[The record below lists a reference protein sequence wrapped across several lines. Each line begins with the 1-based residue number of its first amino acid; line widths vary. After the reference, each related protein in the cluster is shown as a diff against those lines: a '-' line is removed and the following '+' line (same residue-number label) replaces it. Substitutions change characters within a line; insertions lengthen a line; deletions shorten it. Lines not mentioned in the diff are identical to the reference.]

1 MSEPRTKPI
10 LRATA
15 VRKTFAGPTRNT
27 VNALDGVDAEAG
39 PGDFL
44 ALRGPSG
51 CGKSTLLFVAG
62 GLLRPD
68 SGEIVLADERP
79 YDLSPEARANLR
91 ARQVGFVFQQFH
103 LTPYLSALDN
113 VLAPALAQPLPDA
126 SERAEALLEQF
137 GLADRRHHLPAALSV
152 GEQQRAALARALLA
166 RPKLL
171 LADEPTGNLDP
182 ENADLILSHLA
193 TFAEEGGAVLMV
205 THDDRAAERAT
216 RVLRMEQGRAKEA
229 AA

>member
-1 MSEPRTKPI
+1 MSDLRTKPI

-15 VRKTFAGPTRNT
+15 VRKTFAGPNGNAVT
-27 VNALDGVDAEAG
+27 ALDGVDAETG

-68 SGEIVLADERP
+68 SGEVVLAGERP
-79 YDLSPEARANLR
+79 YDLSPDARANLR
-91 ARQVGFVFQQFH
+91 ARHVGFVFQQFH
-103 LTPYLSALDN
+103 LAPYLSALDN
-113 VLAPALAQPLPDA
+113 VLAPGLAQPLPDA

-137 GLADRRHHLPAALSV
+137 GLAERRHHLPAALSV
-152 GEQQRAALARALLA
+152 GEQQRTALARALLTQ
-166 RPKLL
+166 PKLL

-182 ENADLILSHLA
+182 DNANLILSHLA
-193 TFAEEGGAVLMV
+193 AFAEDGGAVLMV
-205 THDDRAAERAT
+205 THDDRAAEQAT
-216 RVLRMEQGRAKEA
+216 RVLHIEKGRAKKA